1 MTPNDI
7 IADVRR
13 LAQDS
18 GLFRSPDSYRDA
30 TLLAFVNQALKQT
43 SVLRPDLFA
52 FTDTSFAVA
61 ADQPIQTLPSDSIRL
76 IEVFYVSSAGG
87 GAIEEVDRDLLNRT
101 DRNWVNAT
109 AGIPLK
115 YTRHSRNPNKFFLY
129 PRPQAGVTLALEY
142 AQSPPTYTG
151 SQTIALL
158 PDAYLPALVYG
169 TVYLVE
175 AINNQSTNPNV
186 RKDANRAGAFLN
198 TYTEMLGVSLQ
209 SVAVTDNETSVA
221 PDMGA
226 RQ

>member
-18 GLFRSPDSYRDA
+18 GLLRSPDTYRDSS
-30 TLLAFVNQALKQT
+30 LLSFVNQTIKNTAI
-43 SVLRPDLFA
+43 LRPDLFA
-52 FTDTSFAVA
+52 FTNTAFAVA
-61 ADQPIQTLPSDSIRL
+61 ANQPIQTLPSDSIRL

-101 DRNWVNAT
+101 DRNWVNAP
-109 AGIPLK
+109 AGIPVK
-115 YTRHSRNPNKFFLY
+115 YTRHERNPNKFFVY

-142 AQSPPTYTG
+142 AQSPPTYAPTD
-151 SQTIALL
+151 TIQLL

-175 AINNQSTNPNV
+175 AVNDSANPNT
-186 RKDANRAGAFLN
+186 RSDPSRSTAFQN
-198 TYTEMLGVSLQ
+198 TYTQMLGVSLQ
-209 SVAVTDNETSVA
+209 SRAVTDQEST
-221 PDMGA
+221 GA
-226 RQ
+226 QQ